1 MFFMTKLDLRFIR
14 IKVYTIKDI
23 IDYLVIDKFSTMH
36 RLLLNFV
43 SFG

>member
-1 MFFMTKLDLRFIR
+1 MFFMTKLDLRFIK

-23 IDYLVIDKFSTMH
+23 IDYLAIDKFSTMH